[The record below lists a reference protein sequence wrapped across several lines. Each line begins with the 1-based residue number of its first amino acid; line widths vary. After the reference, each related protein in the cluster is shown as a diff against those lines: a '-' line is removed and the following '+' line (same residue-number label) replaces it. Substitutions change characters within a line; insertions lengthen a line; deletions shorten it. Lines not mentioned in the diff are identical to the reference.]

1 MIAAQGASG
10 SCSPAASRSSGGTGP
25 YQVLEVES
33 DFSAGDLYCL
43 SGRDSPVSPVAY
55 PLDELL
61 IVNCIAH
68 RGWGVEVHSLGIDD
82 GGRGLLFVGVS
93 GAGKSSAA
101 QLWAGLPGVTVLS
114 DDRIVLRRQ
123 GGAIFAHGTPWH
135 GDAGLCDPGRVP
147 LERIFFIGK
156 APTFTARRLS
166 PAAAA
171 ARLFVC
177 SFLPFWSRTGLENS
191 LAVIEDI
198 VGSTPCFALEYP
210 LDGGLVDLARS
221 L

>member
-1 MIAAQGASG
+1 
-10 SCSPAASRSSGGTGP
+10 
-25 YQVLEVES
+25 VLDVER
-33 DFSAGDLYCL
+33 DFSAGDLYL
-43 SGRDSPVSPVAY
+43 LAGSDPTSAALGY

-61 IVNCIAH
+61 VTNILAH
-68 RGWGVEVHSLGIDD
+68 HGIGVDVHALGVDD
-82 GGRGLLFVGVS
+82 RGRGLLFVGVS

-101 QLWAGLPGVTVLS
+101 RLWAARRGVTILS

-123 GGAIFAHGTPWH
+123 EGAIYAHGTPWH
-135 GDAGLCDPGRVP
+135 GDAGLWDPGRVS

-156 APTFTARRLS
+156 AQEYAARRLS

-177 SFLPFWSRTGLENS
+177 SFLPFWSRTGLGRS
-191 LAVIEDI
+191 LAVIDDV
-198 VGSTPCFALEYP
+198 VGSVPCFALDYP
-210 LDGGLVDLARS
+210 LDTGVVEFSRS